1 MANIVPNPNTTN
13 TADPTRG
20 ILIPGKII
28 NANPHIM
35 SMTSY
40 APDCFINQDFSQ
52 NLQAYLVG
60 YVNSI
65 YSEYSPYG

>member
-20 ILIPGKII
+20 ILIPSSIMSQKL
-28 NANPHIM
+28 M